1 MPGRK
6 KRFPCGH
13 LGRGQY
19 CHRCMKEIKKEVRR
33 EEREA
38 EQQREREA
46 WRLSFDDDPIDLR
59 RLPRHIVEKT
69 RALLERLDAG
79 ATVRDLE
86 AKRLQF
92 DRQLVSIVVTR
103 EYRLVCLDD
112 GAHLHPL
119 EALSHEDYNTRYA
132 GGNRR

>member
-1 MPGRK
+1 
-6 KRFPCGH
+6 
-13 LGRGQY
+13 
-19 CHRCMKEIKKEVRR
+19 MKEIKKEIRE

-38 EQQREREA
+38 QRQREREA
-46 WRLSFDDDPIDLR
+46 WRASFDHDPIDLR

-69 RALLERLDAG
+69 RAILERIADG

-86 AKRLQF
+86 AKRMQY
-92 DRQLVSIVVTR
+92 DRQFVSVVVTR
-103 EYRLVCLDD
+103 EYRLVCLDTEA
-112 GAHLHPL
+112 GLQPV